1 MNKVNAKYQKM
12 FEPGYIGKMK
22 LKNRTIM
29 PAMGTV
35 MANEDQSINQY
46 YLDYHFARTDGEIGL
61 QILEITS
68 VEKRGQGLPSVPGIW
83 SDKFIPGLARLVD
96 GIHERGGKAC
106 VQLHHAGRGAYRTII
121 GEQGV
126 GPSAIRAAGM
136 KEAPRELSR
145 NEVVEVI
152 EAYGD
157 GARRAQMAGYDCVEV
172 HGGHGY
178 MVWAFLSP
186 LSNQRT
192 DEYGGNFDNRFRFL
206 EEIIKNIKSKC
217 GKDYPIIVRL
227 SASEDL
233 PGGLELKDT
242 LKIAKRMEE
251 VGGDALHMTS
261 GNFFD
266 LGAIYKVISP
276 MYVPHGFLLDETKEF
291 KKVLNIP
298 VIAVGGLTPEIAE
311 KALEEG
317 TADFVSFGR
326 PVLADPDFVKKI
338 KEGKLDEI
346 RRCIRCNEG
355 CIKEIFLYKHVK
367 CSVNPAVGREAE
379 CIITPAI
386 NKKKI
391 VIVGAGPG
399 GMEAALIA
407 GQRGHNVKLYEKTG
421 ELGGGQY
428 KLAASIP
435 GKEDLDSLV
444 IYHNNMLKKYDNID
458 VIFNTNVDKNLIE
471 KENPDIVIIA
481 TGGKAIV
488 PKIKG
493 IDNKNVITAFDV
505 LARKAN
511 IGNSVIVVGGGLV
524 GVETAHYLALEGKN
538 VKVVEMMDDVATN
551 LDFMTRFWLMEEM
564 NKQGVEFLTK
574 TKIKEFTDEG
584 VIVTTNSDENEKEL
598 IADTVVV
605 AVGVTSVNDLEEE
618 LKDIDA
624 DIYII
629 GDAKQGRKIIS
640 AISEG
645 YHLAR
650 RL

>member
-1 MNKVNAKYQKM
+1 MKKVNSKYQKM
-12 FEPGYIGKMK
+12 FEPGYIGTMK

-35 MANEDQSINQY
+35 MANEDQTLNDY
-46 YLDYHFARTDGEIGL
+46 FLNYHFARTEGEIGL
-61 QILEITS
+61 NILEITS

-83 SDKFIPGLARLVD
+83 SDRFIPGLARLVD

-106 VQLHHAGRGAYRTII
+106 VQLHHAGRGAYRNLI
-121 GEQGV
+121 GEQAV

-136 KEAPRELSR
+136 PEAPRELSR
-145 NEVVEVI
+145 NEVYEVI

-157 GARRAQMAGYDCVEV
+157 GAKRAQMAGFDCVEV

-186 LSNQRT
+186 LSNHRT
-192 DEYGGNFDNRFRFL
+192 DEFGGSFDNRFRFA
-206 EEIIKNIKSKC
+206 EEIIKSIKRKC
-217 GKDYPIIVRL
+217 GEDYPIIVRL

-242 LKIAKRMEE
+242 LKIAKLFEE
-251 VGGDALHMTS
+251 VGADALHMTS

-291 KKVLNIP
+291 KKILNIP
-298 VIAVGGLTPEIAE
+298 VITVGGLTAEIAE
-311 KALEEG
+311 QALEEG

-338 KEGKLDEI
+338 KEGKEDEI
-346 RRCIRCNEG
+346 CQCIRCNEG
-355 CIKEIFLYKHVK
+355 CIKEIFKYKHIK
-367 CSVNPAVGREAE
+367 CSVNPAIGREAE
-379 CIITPAI
+379 CVITPAV

-391 VIVGAGPG
+391 AIIGSGPA

-407 GQRGHNVKLYEKTG
+407 GQRGHDVKLYEKAN
-421 ELGGGQY
+421 ELGGGQL

-435 GKEDLDSLV
+435 GKEDINRLV
-444 IYHNNMLKKYDNID
+444 QYHENMFKKHDNID
-458 VIFNTNVDKNLIE
+458 VILNTNVDKKLIE
-471 KENPDIVIIA
+471 KENADVVIIA
-481 TGGKAIV
+481 TGGKALIPRIPGV
-488 PKIKG
+488 
-493 IDNKNVITAFDV
+493 NKSNVVTAFDV
-505 LARKAN
+505 LENKAKV
-511 IGNSVIVVGGGLV
+511 GSSVIVIGGGLI
-524 GVETAHYLALEGKN
+524 GVETAHFLALENRK
-538 VKVVEMMDDVATN
+538 VKVVEMMDDVATT

-564 NKQGVEFLTK
+564 DKQDVEFITK
-574 TKIKEFTDEG
+574 TKVKEITDNG
-584 VIVTTNSDENEKEL
+584 IFATDSDGNEKEL
-598 IADTVVV
+598 LADTVVV
-605 AVGVTSVNDLEEE
+605 AVGVASVNDLEEE

-624 DIYII
+624 EVYTI
-629 GDAKQGRKIIS
+629 GDAKQSRKIIS
-640 AISEG
+640 AIAEG

-650 RL
+650 KL